1 MFNGNNKLSYSFDL
15 NVFFEIDLSSGV
27 VMVINDLDREIIE
40 RYFYKFVFL
49 YWGKFVFFFNYSCI

>member
-1 MFNGNNKLSYSFDL
+1 MSYSFDL

-40 RYFYKFVFL
+40 RYF
-49 YWGKFVFFFNYSCI
+49 